1 MDNMYLQEESPADC
15 EVGGVL
21 PSRYYAARRNR
32 ERLDGERGLMFAVLA
47 DAVRC
52 YLKGLDGQ
60 CRQQWLLFSEVQ
72 QWVNSSQESGPFAFA
87 VLCDEFGI
95 NPAVMR
101 QALAKQR
108 GRGAANNG
116 IAPSRRSSPL
126 ASRHEQSPRQSTT

>member
-1 MDNMYLQEESPADC
+1 MNNRYLQEESSGDC
-15 EVGGVL
+15 ELAGML
-21 PSRYYAARRNR
+21 PSQYYAGVRNR
-32 ERLDGERGLMFAVLA
+32 ERLDGERRLMFAVLA

-52 YLKGLDGQ
+52 YLKGLDAQ
-60 CRQQWLLFSEVQ
+60 CRQQRLLFSEVQ

-101 QALAKQR
+101 QALAKRR

-116 IAPSRRSSPL
+116 IAASRRSSPL
-126 ASRHEQSPRQSTT
+126 ASRHEQSPRQPTR